1 MRSQWILFEGY
12 RNLFHNI
19 FEHPSLAH
27 LFRLVAVQHLHQSW
41 GSPLFQT
48 KIPDSIVEAEILNPF
63 NSFIMGHLAPK
74 RIFLLRAAW
83 LRAVGFFWVA
93 SGLES
98 IILGLFLFDV
108 EVVAPGA
115 IQAKSFDAEVV
126 ANFSFILLGNMNF
139 FPDFLIAVRKGAL
152 DSPEGTFYR
161 KGQYP
166 FSTRYL
172 HFCIEKKQLLFC
184 IWLWSH

>member
-48 KIPDSIVEAEILNPF
+48 KIPDSIVEAEILNQF

-115 IQAKSFDAEVV
+115 IQAKSFDAEVM
-126 ANFSFILLGNMNF
+126 ANFSFILLRNMNF

-172 HFCIEKKQLLFC
+172 HFCIQKKQLLFY